1 MSASSSPDRA
11 VPYVRFYEAMTQ
23 DSLSRLPD
31 LVAPDVHFV
40 DPFNDVRGVAALQ
53 RVMLKTLHDLPGHRF
68 VVTHRAWDGDT
79 CLMRWQFD
87 AEAKGGLKLS
97 FDDDGKVARHIDHWD
112 AGKEFYEKL
121 PLLGAV
127 LRAIRQRVAAQPEAF
142 SAEVAPPVRRG
153 KCDQRFYGL
162 TSRNCATSMLPARKP
177 PSQ

>member
-1 MSASSSPDRA
+1 MSPSSSPDRA
-11 VPYVRFYEAMTQ
+11 EPYVRFYETMAQ
-23 DSLSRLPD
+23 DSLSLLPD
-31 LVAPDVHFV
+31 LVTHDVHFV

-97 FDDDGKVARHIDHWD
+97 FAGMSELAFDAGGKVSRHIDHWD
-112 AGKEFYEKL
+112 AGKEFYETL

-127 LRAIRQRVAAQPEAF
+127 LRTIRRRVAA
-142 SAEVAPPVRRG
+142 
-153 KCDQRFYGL
+153 
-162 TSRNCATSMLPARKP
+162 
-177 PSQ
+177 